1 MIIGVTITDDSR
13 VKIILRNALCA
24 TEANVN
30 PQDARL
36 ISTQLLHAADR
47 AEGLTR

>member
-13 VKIILRNALCA
+13 VKIILRNELCA
-24 TEANVN
+24 IDADFN